1 MSLKPGVSR
10 VITPFAR
17 DSRGMTS
24 PDSKARTGDD
34 RSGEPRNEDPMRFDR
49 GGAEA
54 SGSDPGEASHDRDR
68 ADPPRFSVVRVTPQA
83 AASLVTMKRAGARR
97 NPAAVTVYAQ
107 AMAGAE
113 WVLNG
118 MPIIMSRKGVLLDG
132 VQRLHA
138 CIEADT
144 PFITVLAENV
154 SDDTVH
160 TIDQQRRRS
169 FTGVL
174 ETRGIPHP
182 AAVANLLAKLIRYED
197 GTLTRGTST
206 PPWSRMERVLEAN
219 REALDT
225 AVKFSYD
232 HPARL
237 LSEAI
242 RTPLSFMGLQADRSA
257 VRRFLDAIAHP
268 ERFQANEPGVMIR
281 RRLIES
287 RADPARRLPV
297 VTLFALCVK
306 ALNDTIQGTHS
317 DTYVWT
323 DAGQPGRSAEP
334 FPVLAHYTG
343 LAAAEPGALRDEA
356 RLRLVQDA
364 AAVAVQ
370 DAGALSM
377 TVETIG
383 PERAEEYLAVNR
395 GNRNIVQ
402 AHVAALAR
410 DIRSGQWMFNA
421 QPICFSRSGRLLNGQ
436 HRLSA
441 VLESGQPIEVLVMR
455 GLPEAAFPTY
465 DKQAKKAPALDEMFE
480 DFGDKALI
488 SATAVLLWRREL
500 RPEGEPNARPT
511 SSEIRDVIRDHP
523 ELMRFRGFARKLVR
537 YGRAS
542 ALVYAGYH
550 VMRANAALGSV
561 FLDRLETAANL
572 PAGHIILKL
581 RDRLIDLR
589 KADQNTQ
596 IDEILAAWERFQKRP
611 GIPV

>member
-1 MSLKPGVSR
+1 MRDDRRGAEQPDPGSGKAFPV
-10 VITPFAR
+10 
-17 DSRGMTS
+17 
-24 PDSKARTGDD
+24 PDSGQ
-34 RSGEPRNEDPMRFDR
+34 
-49 GGAEA
+49 
-54 SGSDPGEASHDRDR
+54 
-68 ADPPRFSVVRVTPQA
+68 DPPRFSIMQVTPETAPSLLAMKRPGVRRNQA
-83 AASLVTMKRAGARR
+83 AV
-97 NPAAVTVYAQ
+97 AAYAQ
-107 AMAGAE
+107 AMQSSE

-118 MPIIMSRKGVLLDG
+118 MPLIVSRKGVLLDG
-132 VQRLHA
+132 VQRLYA
-138 CIEADT
+138 CIEAAT
-144 PFITVLAENV
+144 PFVTVLAENV

-197 GTLTRGTST
+197 GSLTRGTST

-219 REALDT
+219 REELDT
-225 AVKFSYD
+225 AVKFSFD

-257 VRRFLDAIAHP
+257 IRRFLDAIAHP
-268 ERFQANEPGVMIR
+268 ERFKADEAGVMIR
-281 RRLIES
+281 RRLVEG
-287 RADPARRLPV
+287 RADPARRVPV
-297 VTLFALCVK
+297 ITLFALCIK

-317 DTYVWT
+317 DTYIWT
-323 DAGQPGRSAEP
+323 DINQPGRAGEP
-334 FPVLAHYTG
+334 FPKLSGYTG
-343 LAAAEPGALRDEA
+343 LRHAAASSLRTDA
-356 RLRLVQDA
+356 QLRLMREA
-364 AAVAVQ
+364 GTAVHDPGVY
-370 DAGALSM
+370 SM

-383 PERAEEYLAVNR
+383 PDRAEEYLAANR
-395 GNRNIVQ
+395 SNRNIVQ
-402 AHVAALAR
+402 THVAALSR
-410 DIRSGQWMFNA
+410 DIRNGQWMFNA

-441 VLESGQPIEVLVMR
+441 VLDAGQPIEVLVMR
-455 GLPEAAFPTY
+455 GLPEEAFPTY

-511 SSEIRDVIRDHP
+511 SSEIRDVIREHP

-542 ALVYAGYH
+542 ALVYAAYRIIRG
-550 VMRANAALGSV
+550 NPTLGRV

-581 RDRLIDLR
+581 RDRMIDLR
-589 KADQNTQ
+589 KADQNAQ
-596 IDEILAAWERFQKRP
+596 IDEILAAWDRFQKRP
-611 GIPV
+611 GIPI

>member
-1 MSLKPGVSR
+1 MR
-10 VITPFAR
+10 
-17 DSRGMTS
+17 
-24 PDSKARTGDD
+24 DD
-34 RSGEPRNEDPMRFDR
+34 RR
-49 GGAEA
+49 GAEQP
-54 SGSDPGEASHDRDR
+54 DPGSGKAFQVQDSGQE
-68 ADPPRFSVVRVTPQA
+68 PPRFSIMQVTPETA
-83 AASLVTMKRAGARR
+83 PSLLAMKRPGARR
-97 NPAAVTVYAQ
+97 NQAAVAAYAQ
-107 AMAGAE
+107 AMQSGE

-118 MPIIMSRKGVLLDG
+118 MPLIVSRKGVLLDG
-132 VQRLHA
+132 VQRLYA
-138 CIEADT
+138 CLEAAV
-144 PFITVLAENV
+144 PFVTVLAENV

-197 GTLTRGTST
+197 GSLTRGTST

-219 REALDT
+219 RDELDT
-225 AVKFSYD
+225 AVKFSFD

-257 VRRFLDAIAHP
+257 IRRLLDAIAHP
-268 ERFQANEPGVMIR
+268 DRFSADEPGVMIR
-281 RRLIES
+281 RRLVEG
-287 RADPARRLPV
+287 RADPAHRIPV
-297 VTLFALCVK
+297 LTLLALCIK
-306 ALNDTIQGTHS
+306 ALNDTINGTHS
-317 DTYVWT
+317 DTYIWT
-323 DAGQPGRSAEP
+323 DINQQARTGEP
-334 FPVLAHYTG
+334 FPRLSGYTG
-343 LAAAEPGALRDEA
+343 LREAAASSLRTDA
-356 RLRLVQDA
+356 QLRLVREA
-364 AAVAVQ
+364 SAAVQ
-370 DAGALSM
+370 DPGVYAM

-383 PERAEEYLAVNR
+383 PERAEEYLAANR

-410 DIRSGQWMFNA
+410 DIRNGQWMFNA
-421 QPICFSRSGRLLNGQ
+421 QPICFSVSGRLLNGQ

-441 VLESGQPIEVLVMR
+441 VLEAGQPIEVLVMR
-455 GLPEAAFPTY
+455 NLPEEAFPTY
-465 DKQAKKAPALDEMFE
+465 DKQAKKAPALDRMFE

-511 SSEIRDVIRDHP
+511 SSEIREVIREHP

-542 ALVYAGYH
+542 ALVYAAY
-550 VMRANAALGSV
+550 RIIRSNPDLGRV

-581 RDRLIDLR
+581 RDRMIDLR

>member
-1 MSLKPGVSR
+1 MR
-10 VITPFAR
+10 Q
-17 DSRGMTS
+17 
-24 PDSKARTGDD
+24 D
-34 RSGEPRNEDPMRFDR
+34 RR
-49 GGAEA
+49 GAEQ
-54 SGSDPGEASHDRDR
+54 SGPGSGKSLLVPDGGQ
-68 ADPPRFSVVRVTPQA
+68 DPPRFSIMQVTPETA
-83 AASLVTMKRAGARR
+83 PSLLAMKRPGVRK
-97 NPAAVTVYAQ
+97 NPAAVAAYAQ
-107 AMAGAE
+107 AMQSGE

-118 MPIIMSRKGVLLDG
+118 MPLIVSRKGVLLDG
-132 VQRLHA
+132 VQRLYA
-138 CIEADT
+138 CIDAAV
-144 PFITVLAENV
+144 PFVTVLAENV

-197 GTLTRGTST
+197 GSLTRGTST

-219 REALDT
+219 RDELDT
-225 AVKFSYD
+225 AVKFSFD

-257 VRRFLDAIAHP
+257 IRRLLDAIAHP
-268 ERFQANEPGVMIR
+268 ERFKADEPGVMIR
-281 RRLIES
+281 RRLVEG
-287 RADPARRLPV
+287 RADPARRLSV
-297 VTLFALCVK
+297 MTLFALCIK
-306 ALNDTIQGTHS
+306 ALNDTIHGAHS
-317 DTYVWT
+317 DTYRWT
-323 DAGQPGRSAEP
+323 DINQPGRTGEP
-334 FPVLAHYTG
+334 FPKLSGYGG
-343 LAAAEPGALRDEA
+343 LQEAAVT
-356 RLRLVQDA
+356 RLRTDA
-364 AAVAVQ
+364 QLRLMQEAGAAVHDPSVYA
-370 DAGALSM
+370 M
-377 TVETIG
+377 MIETIG
-383 PERAEEYLAVNR
+383 PDRAEEYLAANR

-410 DIRSGQWMFNA
+410 DIRNGQWMFNA

-441 VLESGQPIEVLVMR
+441 VLEAGQPIEVLVMR
-455 GLPEAAFPTY
+455 GLPEEAFPTY

-511 SSEIRDVIRDHP
+511 SSEIRDVIKEHP

-542 ALVYAGYH
+542 ALVYAAYRIIRG
-550 VMRANAALGSV
+550 NPTLGRV

-581 RDRLIDLR
+581 RDRMIDLR